1 VIDPAAVCSS
11 GLVQVY
17 GVKSMGFLEF
27 MVLAVYGGG
36 AWKFW
41 NGFKKTNF
49 SDGKVKLTA
58 LWPIMLLTSKSYR
71 ENFGKAI
78 K

>member
-1 VIDPAAVCSS
+1 
-11 GLVQVY
+11 
-17 GVKSMGFLEF
+17 
-27 MVLAVYGGG
+27 MVLGVYGGG

-49 SDGKVKLTA
+49 SGGKLQLTA
-58 LWPIMLLTSKSYR
+58 LWPIMLMTSKSYR